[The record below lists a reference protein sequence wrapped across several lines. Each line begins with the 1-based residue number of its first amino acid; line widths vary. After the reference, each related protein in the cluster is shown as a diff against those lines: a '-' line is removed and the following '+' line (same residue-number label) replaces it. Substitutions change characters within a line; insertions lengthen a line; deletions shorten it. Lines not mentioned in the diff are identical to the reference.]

1 MSVVADMA
9 KNISIVETDRVG
21 TILVISFIIISNCQ
35 QNQIPKLTI
44 PNSES
49 IPTTRFKLHLR
60 IWGWYSCLHITPFI
74 LVSDKPTCL
83 K

>member
-1 MSVVADMA
+1 MLE
-9 KNISIVETDRVG
+9 NTNRVG
-21 TILVISFIIISNCQ
+21 TILVISCFMILDCQ
-35 QNQIPKLTI
+35 PNQIIKLTI

-49 IPTTRFKLHLR
+49 IPTTRFELHLR